1 MPDDPISTMIYTI
14 CYSLLALSLAMTAWR
29 LFQGPTAADRIL
41 AIDLLAVI
49 TAAAVVLHAI
59 DEGTPVFLDV
69 IVVLGVIVF
78 FGTVALARTL
88 TREP

>member
-1 MPDDPISTMIYTI
+1 MPGHPVFAMIYLI
-14 CYSLLALSLAMTAWR
+14 CYSLLAVSLAMTAWR

>member
-1 MPDDPISTMIYTI
+1 
-14 CYSLLALSLAMTAWR
+14 
-29 LFQGPTAADRIL
+29 
-41 AIDLLAVI
+41 VI